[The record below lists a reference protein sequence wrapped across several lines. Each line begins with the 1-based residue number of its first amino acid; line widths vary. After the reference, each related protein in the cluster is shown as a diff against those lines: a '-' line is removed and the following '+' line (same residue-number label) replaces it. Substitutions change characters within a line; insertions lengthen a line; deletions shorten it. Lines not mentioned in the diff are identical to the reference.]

1 MTKTK
6 ENDIKAQ
13 GEIIKVT
20 GSVVDVAFDER
31 SMPRIFD
38 ALETENNGKRLVLEV
53 EQLLA
58 GNVVRCL
65 SMSDTDGLM
74 RGQKVINT
82 GKPISVPVGTATL
95 GRIMNVTGDP
105 QDNRGP
111 IETDLRESIHRNPPT
126 DILSVIS
133 QFY

>member
-6 ENDIKAQ
+6 ENEVKAQ

-65 SMSDTDGLM
+65 SMADTDGLM
-74 RGQKVINT
+74 RGQKVVNT

-95 GRIMNVTGDP
+95 GRIMNVTGEP

-111 IETDLRESIHRNPPT
+111 IETDLR
-126 DILSVIS
+126 
-133 QFY
+133 